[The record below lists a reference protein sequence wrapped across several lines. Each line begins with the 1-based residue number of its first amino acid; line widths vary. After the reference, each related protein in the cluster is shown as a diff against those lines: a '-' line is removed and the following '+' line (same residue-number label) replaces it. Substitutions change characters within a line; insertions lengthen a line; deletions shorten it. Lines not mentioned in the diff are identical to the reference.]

1 MSAGRRAP
9 DWLTRATYAHRGR
22 HSPGVPENS
31 LAAAERAIAAGFG
44 IECDIQISGAGTPF
58 VFHDWELDRLTDA
71 SGPFSGLSDAE
82 LEGVSLLGTGQ
93 SPARFARLLELIA
106 GRAPLLV
113 EIKSEP
119 GYDVARSCAAVL
131 RDLDGYGADH
141 AVMSFDPRVPE
152 WFAEHSPATARGL
165 VGTDSYPNGFEHV
178 WRSSTSLDRA
188 RPDFLAIDRRDLTM
202 PEAAR
207 WRSSGRPLLTWTVRT
222 VEERGE
228 ALRLADALIAEGDAL
243 A

>member
-1 MSAGRRAP
+1 M
-9 DWLTRATYAHRGR
+9 
-22 HSPGVPENS
+22 PENS
-31 LAAAERAIAAGFG
+31 LAAARAAIAAGFG
-44 IECDIQISGAGTPF
+44 IECDIQLSAAGTPF
-58 VFHDWELDRLTDA
+58 VFHDWALDRLTDA
-71 SGPFSGLSDAE
+71 SGPFSGPSDQE
-82 LEGVSLLGTGQ
+82 LEGLALMGTDQ
-93 SPARFARLLELIA
+93 TPPRLSRLLDLIA

-119 GYDVARSCAAVL
+119 GYDVARSCAAVQRAL
-131 RDLDGYGADH
+131 AGYAGDH

-152 WFAEHSPATARGL
+152 WFAEHAPATPRGL

-178 WRSSTSLDRA
+178 WRSSTSLERA
-188 RPDFLAIDRRDLTM
+188 RPDFLAIDRRDLAM

-222 VEERGE
+222 VGERSE